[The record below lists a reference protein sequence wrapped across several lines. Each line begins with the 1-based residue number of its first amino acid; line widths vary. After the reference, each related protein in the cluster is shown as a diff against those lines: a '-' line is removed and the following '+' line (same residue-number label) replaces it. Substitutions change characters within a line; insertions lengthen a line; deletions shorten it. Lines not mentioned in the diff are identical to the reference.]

1 MNLYKKRA
9 SVWFLRTVSLIALLS
24 IMAAGCAH
32 LSYTALLRQ
41 RASDALKDAAKKGA
55 DSYNKSEYEYA
66 GKLFDR
72 GVQKQQ
78 IDEVDEANTLF
89 RLSAQLADEIAK
101 MAQQNRVVIS
111 SEKKLV
117 FHLAQEIGKD
127 QKTVVLKAKPIPALP
142 GVKPVEKQPAAVAV
156 EKAVAPPKA
165 VVAPV
170 PIPAPPVVKPVEKQ
184 PAVVAVEKAVVP
196 PKAVVA
202 PVPIPAPPVVKPVE
216 KQPAVVAVEKA
227 PVRRRHKSG
236 YYVVARGDC
245 LWQIAKKR
253 RIYDDPRRWPSIY
266 SANKKKIKVPDL
278 IYPGQVLRIPQGAVS
293 EKELTKRLLDM
304 LQHCNKKELMDI
316 LRYIKKK
323 KSCR

>member
-184 PAVVAVEKAVVP
+184 PAVVAVEKA
-196 PKAVVA
+196 
-202 PVPIPAPPVVKPVE
+202 
-216 KQPAVVAVEKA
+216 